1 MSDGPTG
8 TVEDTTGPTGDTTG
22 PTGTVEDTTGPTGDV
37 TGPTGPTGYIGP
49 DMSLFPSAAT
59 GTVEDPNIATLDELL
74 ASFGVLVNKETADK
88 ATVSVLLN
96 GSRDSM
102 RSSLFQWATIGFP
115 AIWVV
120 QSFTLDPPPMC
131 SDGGVRN
138 VQEYFNYCL
147 GRDLNDVV
155 QEIRP
160 KMVGI
165 ALSMSFSGNTLR
177 LHVSKE

>member
-1 MSDGPTG
+1 
-8 TVEDTTGPTGDTTG
+8 
-22 PTGTVEDTTGPTGDV
+22 
-37 TGPTGPTGYIGP
+37 
-49 DMSLFPSAAT
+49 MSLFPSAAT
-59 GTVEDPNIATLDELL
+59 GTVEAPHIATMDELM
-74 ASFGVLVNKETADK
+74 ASFGVLVNKEAADR
-88 ATVSVLLN
+88 ATMSVLTN
-96 GSRDSM
+96 ESRESF
-102 RSSLFQWATIGFP
+102 RASLFQWATLGFP
-115 AIWVV
+115 AIWVI

-131 SDGGVRN
+131 SDGASRN

-155 QEIRP
+155 QDIRP